1 MKTILVLTDFSK
13 KAENAAIYALKIAEK
28 SQANIILFN
37 SFEKFQS
44 VNVPESGSW
53 VYEDYEMIKN
63 ESLAELKKLENY
75 IIAHHKTGV
84 FEPNISL
91 LNELGLDL
99 ASSVNQ
105 LVRDRKIDL
114 IVMGTKGDDTI
125 SHLFYGSDACG
136 VLDNA
141 GCPVLFIPETSTFDS
156 FKNIVFANDLKKDY
170 KEAIGF
176 LISLAQLDNSHI
188 ILTHFGEYE
197 NNALKCLNFIENT
210 LAYPNVVS
218 RLLHLENRGAQ
229 LRELAASVKADLLVM
244 IHHKGVSF
252 EKFIAGSQSKNMLKH
267 NQLPLLIIP
276 D

>member
-28 SQANIILFN
+28 NQANIILFN

-75 IIAHHKTGV
+75 IIEHHKQGT
-84 FEPNISL
+84 FEPGISS

-141 GCPVLFIPETSTFDS
+141 GCPVLFIPETCIFDG

-170 KEAIGF
+170 NEAISF
-176 LISLAQLDNSHI
+176 LVGIARLNNSHI

-197 NNALKCLNFIENT
+197 NNALKCLNLIEGT
-210 LAYPNVVS
+210 LAYPNVTS
-218 RLLHLENRGAQ
+218 RLLQLENKGGQ
-229 LRELAASVKADLLVM
+229 LREFAASVKADLVVM
-244 IHHKGVSF
+244 IHHHGASF
-252 EKFIAGSQSKNMLKH
+252 EKFIVGSQSKNMLKH
-267 NQLPLLIIP
+267 NQLPLLIIA